1 MTTVSILPDDDDGDW
16 TEVVDGN
23 VPRVDLVGKAANG
36 SPRFLILKSDQS
48 GLLDPETVRAL
59 VKEATPDPVPLLTP
73 AALMAA
79 IHSASAPKENPMTQT
94 AAVVKADDAKDA
106 ADAVVG
112 DDAPLPDADDTAAG
126 AKDGADGG
134 GTPTDAPGDPD
145 DPSSPAWEAV
155 DAARARQA
163 LQLTI
168 ALQRLVAQSADR
180 EAQEVATGSDGD
192 MDDVWTLEDVGCA
205 IDAIISMLAPFA
217 ITEQAEADQGTADAM
232 TKSDLAAL
240 IKSGRVLSSANE
252 AKISGAVDALQSVLA
267 TLPAPTP
274 DDAAPVAKEK
284 LMPEPVIKTAAE
296 RSTDAHALLLK
307 ATTEEGWRIEKAK
320 GDPQM
325 AVFDAD
331 GKLVGTIDPTDL
343 SPIAAPTPPDGGDAT
358 PAAQDA
364 DAPPTADAPSADTTP
379 APPATVGTPANTPAT
394 PPAPPIDDDTVTKS
408 TEDDIDA
415 RVATL
420 VKAALEENQSVLKG
434 MQDEIAYLRA
444 PAVSKV
450 ATNGAIPPAHLMRGQ
465 DGGALLSAN
474 DAIVADL
481 RKSMASSDPA
491 IQNDAAKRLNEIAA
505 ASLTSML
512 QGGPQ

>member
-1 MTTVSILPDDDDGDW
+1 MTIVLPDDDSDEW
-16 TEVVDGN
+16 TEATDAQIG
-23 VPRVDLVGKAANG
+23 RVDMVGKSANG
-36 SPRFLILKSDQS
+36 SAFLIMKGTAQG
-48 GLLDPETVRAL
+48 GLLDPSVVRSLIEKADPEPL
-59 VKEATPDPVPLLTP
+59 VSQAQI
-73 AALMAA
+73 MRA
-79 IHSASAPKENPMTQT
+79 IHQASAPSKETPMSDT
-94 AAVVKADDAKDA
+94 ATLAKADDV
-106 ADAVVG
+106 ADADEPLADADEVA
-112 DDAPLPDADDTAAG
+112 DDAS
-126 AKDGADGG
+126 DGADGSG
-134 GTPTDAPGDPD
+134 DPTPASGDPD

-267 TLPAPTP
+267 TLPAPIT
-274 DDAAPVAKEK
+274 DDSGQPVAKENP
-284 LMPEPVIKTAAE
+284 MPDTIVKTAAE
-296 RSTDAHALLLK
+296 RRTDAVALFTK
-307 ATTEEGWRIEKAK
+307 ATTETDWRIEKAK